1 MTIRSH
7 DQFNTSIFGL
17 NDLYRGIS
25 NERRVLFMNTEDMAE
40 RNINPEQMVE
50 ISSHYDNRERKMEGY
65 YAIPYPIRRGCA
77 AAYFPETNTLLS
89 INNTCANCETPAYKS
104 VSVTVK

>member
-1 MTIRSH
+1 MDARKIAPGQLV
-7 DQFNTSIFGL
+7 DI
-17 NDLYRGIS
+17 
-25 NERRVLFMNTEDMAE
+25 A
-40 RNINPEQMVE
+40 
-50 ISSHYDNRERKMEGY
+50 SHYENKVRKLEGY
-65 YAIPYPIRRGCA
+65 FAIPYKIRKSCV